1 VVLEGASKPGA
12 KILISGGGRCN
23 VTNTVVTE
31 ADFWGGKST
40 IVRRI
45 LRAFSADQAAQ
56 FFRELGVPLHAEAD
70 GKLFPDSNR
79 ARDVL
84 DRLLGELDE
93 CGAAL
98 CTDHRVH
105 AVTRDAGVFAITT
118 SHDTLRAHAVVLAC
132 GGRSVP
138 KTGSDGAGYAI
149 AERLGHTI
157 VPTTPALAPL
167 LLGDAGWPRLLSG
180 VSHQAELSIRVANVH
195 TIRLT
200 GSLLW
205 THFGISGPVAM
216 NASRHWARATLD
228 GKAVAITVSFCPGQS
243 FDEVDARLARFAH
256 DRPKAAV
263 LTAVSS
269 FLPAAVSAAIL
280 QRVEL
285 DPEAPLAHLSRNDR
299 RRVTHALTDWPLTVT
314 DTRGYNFAEVTA
326 GGVSLAE
333 IDPSSMESRTCPGLY
348 LVGEILDV
356 DGRIG
361 GFNFQWSWST
371 AAVAARSLALR

>member
-1 VVLEGASKPGA
+1 MVLEGASKPGA

-45 LRAFSADQAAQ
+45 LRTFPADQAAQ

-84 DRLLGELDE
+84 DALLGELDA
-93 CGAAL
+93 CGAVL

-105 AVTRDAGVFAITT
+105 AVTRDASMFALTT

-149 AERLGHTI
+149 AERLGHAI

-167 LLGDAGWPRLLSG
+167 LLGDARPRALSG
-180 VSHQAELSIRVANVH
+180 VSHEAELTIRVDNVQ
-195 TIRLT
+195 TLRLT

-216 NASRHWARATLD
+216 NASRHWARATLE
-228 GKAVAITVSFCPGQS
+228 GKTVAITVSFCPGQS
-243 FDEVDARLARFAH
+243 FDEVDARLARLAH
-256 DRPKAAV
+256 DRPKASV

-269 FLPAAVSAAIL
+269 FLPASVSAVIL
-280 QRVEL
+280 YRVEL
-285 DPEAPLAHLSRNDR
+285 DPEAALAHLSRNDR
-299 RRVTHALTDWPLTVT
+299 RRVTHALTESPLTVT

-333 IDPSSMESRTCPGLY
+333 IDPASMESRTCPGLY